1 MVASDRTAAASKA
14 DLSRPAGR
22 WFRFLLVGLATFAPG
37 ATASGQDIER
47 APIHYST
54 AEPRNAVSQLKERLA
69 KGTTKLDFEPEH
81 GYLRSL
87 LRVLDI
93 PESSQVLVF
102 SKTSL
107 QRERISPKTPRALYF
122 NDEVMVGFCLRG
134 QVLEISAVDDSIGT
148 TYYTL
153 EQSRE
158 EKPVPDRQ
166 TESCLLCHSSST
178 TQGIPGHLV
187 RSVFADRQG
196 LPLLASGSFRTDHTS
211 PIAERWGGW
220 YVTGTS
226 GQQTH
231 LGNMISQG
239 PRKPEE
245 IENSDGV
252 NVVDLKDRFTTSFYL
267 TPHSDIVALMVL
279 EHQVGMLNRLA
290 RAGLETRMALDYE
303 REFNK
308 ALGEPLDQESSSA
321 RSRIR
326 SVGEA
331 VVQYMLFRDEVQLTD
346 RIQGTSSFEA
356 DFAARGPRD
365 SKGRSLRDFDLK
377 TRIFRYPCSYLIY
390 SRAFDSLPSAVK
402 DYVYQRLWDL
412 LNGRATKK
420 DDPVLVSEDR
430 NAILEILRDTKHD
443 LPDYWKVPAA
453 TAPKAGP

>member
-1 MVASDRTAAASKA
+1 MAASA
-14 DLSRPAGR
+14 RPSAVRQVQMSSASGR
-22 WFRFLLVGLATFAPG
+22 GLGVLLVGLAAFAAG
-37 ATASGQDIER
+37 TTVCGQDIER
-47 APIHYST
+47 APIHYSS

-69 KGTTKLDFEPEH
+69 KGETKLEFEPEH

-87 LRVLDI
+87 LRALDI

-107 QRERISPKTPRALYF
+107 QRERISPKTPRAIYF

-134 QVLEISAVDDSIGT
+134 QVIEISAVDDAIGT

-158 EKPVPDRQ
+158 EKSALERQ

-187 RSVFADRQG
+187 RSVFVDRQG
-196 LPLLASGSFRTDHTS
+196 LPLLASGSYRTDHTS

-231 LGNMISQG
+231 MGNMISQG
-239 PRKPEE
+239 SRKPEE
-245 IENSDGV
+245 IENTEGV
-252 NVVDLKDRFTTSFYL
+252 NVVDLKDRFTTAFYP

-290 RAGLETRMALDYE
+290 RAGMETRMALDYE
-303 REFNK
+303 KEFNK
-308 ALGEPLDQESSSA
+308 ALGEPLDQESTSA

-331 VVQYMLFRDEVQLTD
+331 VVQYMLFRDEVRLTD

-402 DYVYQRLWDL
+402 DYVYTRLWEI
-412 LNGRATKK
+412 LNGRGTKK
-420 DDPVLVSEDR
+420 DDPILALEDR
-430 NAILEILRDTKHD
+430 EAILEILRDTKPG
-443 LPDYWKVPAA
+443 LPATWKVP
-453 TAPKAGP
+453 TASR